1 MPGYGEW
8 EFRKEEQ
15 RTPPYYMHSEFREE
29 EQRTPHHVHSV
40 RRYRE
45 WEFRKEKQR
54 TPHHVRS
61 THRYGYV
68 SSLSVDRAPRSS
80 TARLQDYQKE
90 RARSGQ
96 GAPVRSRSQEY
107 VRRDEY
113 AKFENERDL
122 LFRALQRQVATNPPA
137 QPLPNI
143 PGLITPE
150 QRYALV
156 AYTLM
161 CQERDRIAVDEQLR
175 HEAEVA
181 RQAEALERSERRERS
196 ERSERRERRER
207 RERSERSG
215 KSYYL
220 YNYGYGDVENL

>member
-15 RTPPYYMHSEFREE
+15 RTPPHHVHSVRRYGKWEFREE

-40 RRYRE
+40 RRYGE
-45 WEFRKEKQR
+45 WEFREEEQH

-80 TARLQDYQKE
+80 TARLQDYQE
-90 RARSGQ
+90 EMARSDQ
-96 GAPVRSRSQEY
+96 GAPVRSRNQEY

-113 AKFENERDL
+113 ARVENERDL

-137 QPLPNI
+137 QPLPSI
-143 PGLITPE
+143 PGLITSE

-156 AYTLM
+156 AYILM

-175 HEAEVA
+175 REAEVA
-181 RQAEALERSERRERS
+181 RQAEA
-196 ERSERRERRER
+196 RERR
-207 RERSERSG
+207 ERSG

-220 YNYGYGDVENL
+220 YNYGYGC

>member
-8 EFRKEEQ
+8 K
-15 RTPPYYMHSEFREE
+15 FREE
-29 EQRTPHHVHSV
+29 AQRTPHHVHSV
-40 RRYRE
+40 RRYGE
-45 WEFRKEKQR
+45 WEFREEEQH
-54 TPHHVRS
+54 TPRHVRS

-68 SSLSVDRAPRSS
+68 SFS
-80 TARLQDYQKE
+80 TARLQDYQNE
-90 RARSGQ
+90 RARSDQ
-96 GAPVRSRSQEY
+96 GAPVRSRNQEY

-113 AKFENERDL
+113 ARVENERDL

-137 QPLPNI
+137 QPLPSI

-156 AYTLM
+156 AYILM

-175 HEAEVA
+175 REAEVA
-181 RQAEALERSERRERS
+181 RQAEE
-196 ERSERRERRER
+196 

-220 YNYGYGDVENL
+220 YNYGYMDVENL

>member
-1 MPGYGEW
+1 MPGYGKW
-8 EFRKEEQ
+8 
-15 RTPPYYMHSEFREE
+15 EFREE

-40 RRYRE
+40 RRYGE
-45 WEFRKEKQR
+45 WEFREEEQR

-61 THRYGYV
+61 TNRYGYV

-90 RARSGQ
+90 MARSGQ

-107 VRRDEY
+107 VHRDEY
-113 AKFENERDL
+113 ARVENERDL

-150 QRYALV
+150 QRYVLV
-156 AYTLM
+156 AYILM
-161 CQERDRIAVDEQLR
+161 CQERDAVDEQLR
-175 HEAEVA
+175 REAEVA
-181 RQAEALERSERRERS
+181 RQAEARERSERR
-196 ERSERRERRER
+196 
-207 RERSERSG
+207 ERSG

-220 YNYGYGDVENL
+220 YNYGYGC